1 MHLLIGVWCNMRNIF
16 DQYEQSENRLT
27 HALICTLSNDHKL
40 IRPFLKWL
48 KIGSIP
54 SVRLRLVEQ
63 QLPGANVSGEEN
75 DEKGLPDAC
84 IFDDENWA
92 LLIESKV
99 QASVSRDQLERHL
112 KSAARNG
119 YEDAH
124 VVVITVNKVCN
135 GLPERAKAVEWRELY
150 KWFHKFTTTS
160 TWART
165 FVEYMQVFESRMIA
179 EDRLKQGTLTMF
191 DGLRFDEDNLY
202 THREGKR
209 LIRLLRDELKQRKDL
224 KELGVDPNGKGRLA
238 ITGCGADLVWD
249 FLPLEQAQGAVFTAF
264 PHLTLLMNS
273 ETAKAAVTV
282 PNGVKGGFRTKLKE
296 GTVEGFRELV
306 TKLERALR
314 RAKWVKKS
322 KGAKPILYVEQG
334 HFLGQKSPRITDGRI
349 EVDMR
354 TLSGCSKAAVKYQ
367 PEWIDAI
374 YNLLTHKRSN
384 MQFGVEVRFKYDCP
398 ILKSREVVDLFADT
412 WVALKPLLDFVL
424 SDK

>member
-1 MHLLIGVWCNMRNIF
+1 
-16 DQYEQSENRLT
+16 
-27 HALICTLSNDHKL
+27 
-40 IRPFLKWL
+40 
-48 KIGSIP
+48 
-54 SVRLRLVEQ
+54 
-63 QLPGANVSGEEN
+63 
-75 DEKGLPDAC
+75 
-84 IFDDENWA
+84 
-92 LLIESKV
+92 
-99 QASVSRDQLERHL
+99 
-112 KSAARNG
+112 
-119 YEDAH
+119 
-124 VVVITVNKVCN
+124 
-135 GLPERAKAVEWRELY
+135 
-150 KWFHKFTTTS
+150 
-160 TWART
+160 
-165 FVEYMQVFESRMIA
+165 MQIFESRMIA
-179 EDRLKQGTLTMF
+179 KKKDYLEQGTLTMF

-224 KELGVDPNGKGRLA
+224 KELGVDPDGKGRSAL
-238 ITGCGADLVWD
+238 TGSGSDSVWD
-249 FLPLEQAQGAVFTAF
+249 FLPLEQAQGAVHTAF
-264 PHLTLLMNS
+264 PHLTIAMNA
-273 ETAKAAVTV
+273 ETAVAALTV
-282 PNGVKGGFRTKLKE
+282 PNGVKGGFRTKLKK
-296 GTVEGFRELV
+296 GGIKCFLSLVAELE
-306 TKLERALR
+306 LALR
-314 RAKWVKKS
+314 RAKRVKKS

>member
-1 MHLLIGVWCNMRNIF
+1 MRNIF
-16 DQYEQSENRLT
+16 DQYEQPENRLT
-27 HALICTLSNDHKL
+27 HALISALNREPRL
-40 IRPFLKWL
+40 VRPFLKWL

-54 SVRLRLVEQ
+54 PGRLHLAEQ
-63 QLPGANVSGEEN
+63 QLPGVNISEEASEEVI
-75 DEKGLPDAC
+75 DAKGLPDAC
-84 IFDDENWA
+84 IFDDTDWT

-99 QASVSRDQLERHL
+99 QASVNRDQLERHL

-135 GLPERAKAVEWRELY
+135 GLSERAKAVEWRKLY
-150 KWFHKFTTTS
+150 QWFHKFSADS
-160 TWART
+160 TWARI
-165 FVEYMQVFESRMIA
+165 FVEYMQVFELRMIA

-209 LIRLLRDELKQRKDL
+209 LIRLLRDELKQQKDL
-224 KELGVDPNGKGRLA
+224 KELGVDPDGKGRSAL
-238 ITGCGADLVWD
+238 TGSGVDPVWD
-249 FLPLEQAQGAVFTAF
+249 FLPLEQAQGAVHTAY
-264 PHLTLLMNS
+264 PHLTLAMNS
-273 ETAKAAVTV
+273 ETAIAAVTV
-282 PNGVKGGFRTKLKE
+282 PNGVKGRFRTRLKE
-296 GTVEGFRELV
+296 RGIKCFLSLVAELE
-306 TKLERALR
+306 LALR
-314 RAKWVKKS
+314 HAKRVKKS
-322 KGAKPILYVEQG
+322 KGAKPFMYVHQR
-334 HFLGQKSPRITDGRI
+334 HFLSQKSRGITDGRL

-354 TLSGCSKAAVKYQ
+354 ALTGCSKAGVKCQ

-374 YNLLTHKRSN
+374 YNLLTQKCSN

-398 ILKSREVVDLFADT
+398 IVRSREVVYLFADT